1 MKRPF
6 AVTMLVLLLV
16 AAVAACRDREEPKIN
31 VDQISNVDDTAATNT
46 ATDANDRGT
55 FPSTTD
61 TARTDAVTLTTTT
74 GTITDT
80 SMTTATTTITATVP

>member
-1 MKRPF
+1 MKRSF
-6 AVTMLVLLLV
+6 AVTMLAFVLV
-16 AAVAACRDREEPKIN
+16 AAFAACRDREEPQVN
-31 VDQISNVDDTAATNT
+31 VDQISNVDDTAATNA
-46 ATDANDRGT
+46 ATGTNDTGS